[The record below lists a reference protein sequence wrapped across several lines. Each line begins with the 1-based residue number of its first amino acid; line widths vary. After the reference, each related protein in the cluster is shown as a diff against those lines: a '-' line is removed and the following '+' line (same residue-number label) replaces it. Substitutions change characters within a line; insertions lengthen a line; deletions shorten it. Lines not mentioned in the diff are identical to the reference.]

1 MTIPNLTEIVGRGT
15 LRGNAR
21 RALANRVFLWFC
33 LMGTTLAILVLFAL
47 LFSIFLEGWSSVT
60 WNFFDNFASR
70 NPSASGIKGPLW
82 GSVWVC
88 AICAISAL
96 PLGIGTA
103 IYLEE
108 FAPRNRVTGFI
119 NLNIMNLAGV
129 PSIVYGIIGLTA
141 FARMFGGFG
150 SASDPTVLLGYSYYD
165 EYESMEGEVVRVK
178 VNAIDRDGDRVEDG
192 VQASLARW
200 NIWVAHPA
208 PRAPLLNN
216 TQVEVLLD
224 SDDGSDVWRTAIAHV
239 EGTSVERSTA
249 QSASFDIV
257 EVSAANAMK
266 PITQSREDSW
276 WSVSLPFGSSVL
288 AGGLTLM
295 LVILP
300 VVIISSQEALR
311 AVPSSL
317 RQGALALGSTRWQM
331 VREMT
336 LPAAIPGIMTGA
348 ILAMSRAIGEAAPLL
363 VLGGFLLVFAVPEN
377 LMSDFTVLPLQ
388 IYNWAGRPQASFHA
402 LAAGAIIVQLVVLL
416 VFNGIAVF
424 IRQKLQKNLS

>member
-1 MTIPNLTEIVGRGT
+1 M
-15 LRGNAR
+15 
-21 RALANRVFLWFC
+21 
-33 LMGTTLAILVLFAL
+33 
-47 LFSIFLEGWSSVT
+47 
-60 WNFFDNFASR
+60 
-70 NPSASGIKGPLW
+70 
-82 GSVWVC
+82 
-88 AICAISAL
+88 
-96 PLGIGTA
+96 
-103 IYLEE
+103 
-108 FAPRNRVTGFI
+108 
-119 NLNIMNLAGV
+119 
-129 PSIVYGIIGLTA
+129 
-141 FARMFGGFG
+141 
-150 SASDPTVLLGYSYYD
+150 
-165 EYESMEGEVVRVK
+165 
-178 VNAIDRDGDRVEDG
+178 
-192 VQASLARW
+192 QASLARW
-200 NIWVAHPA
+200 NIWLAHPA
-208 PRAPLLNN
+208 APAPLLNN
-216 TQVEVLLD
+216 TQVEVLID
-224 SDDGSDVWRTAIAHV
+224 SDDGSDDWRTAIAHV
-239 EGTSVERSTA
+239 EGSSVERSTA

-276 WSVSLPFGSSVL
+276 WSISLPFGSSVL

-388 IYNWAGRPQASFHA
+388 IYNWAGRPQTSFHA